1 MLCSQVV
8 AYKIGAVTM
17 GSGLLWISQISG
29 WTR

>member
-1 MLCSQVV
+1 MSQVV